1 MRIPR
6 LRRRTMKFIH
16 YLLVTFLTFCVCG
29 CSPVHDNDILFQTST
44 INALLEGIYN
54 GDVTYRELKQRGDFG
69 IGTFNALDG
78 EMLGFDNKFYQ
89 IKADGIAYRVD
100 DCMKTPFAIVTY
112 FEPDKTVLLDN
123 DMDYDQ
129 LKYYLDS
136 LLPTKNI
143 FYAVKIDG
151 IFRYIKTRSVP
162 RQTKPYP
169 PLVEVV
175 KNQPTFEFQNVEGT
189 IVGFRCPSYVK
200 GINIPGYHLHFI
212 TKDKKGGGHLLEC
225 RTQNMQIEIDYT
237 SEFFMVLAESDEF
250 YKTDLTKE
258 KQKELEKVEK

>member
-1 MRIPR
+1 
-6 LRRRTMKFIH
+6 
-16 YLLVTFLTFCVCG
+16 
-29 CSPVHDNDILFQTST
+29 
-44 INALLEGIYN
+44 
-54 GDVTYRELKQRGDFG
+54 
-69 IGTFNALDG
+69 
-78 EMLGFDNKFYQ
+78 
-89 IKADGIAYRVD
+89 
-100 DCMKTPFAIVTY
+100 MKTPFAIVT
-112 FEPDKTVLLDN
+112 FFGPDKTILLDK

-129 LKYYLDS
+129 LKHYLDS

-143 FYAVKIDG
+143 FYAVKIEG

-175 KNQPTFEFQNVEGT
+175 KNQTTFEFQDVEGT

-225 RTQNMQIEIDYT
+225 RTQNMKIEIDYT
-237 SEFFMVLAESDEF
+237 SEFFMVLAESGEF